1 MPGTT
6 ATPDINRARPPY
18 TFAAFSSSWNG
29 LKTRFGVVIDAI
41 LIRNPSD
48 SEFYYHHIWV
58 SAREVEALLNWFS
71 LLEKVGSRQAL
82 STLSLSP
89 FTLDSPFPSL
99 VRASCQPLVRQLLM
113 GTCTALQDKHIACNK
128 HPQYLLGFLSVGLRR
143 RLSGL
148 LEYWAG
154 SLALFYDYARTHPRL
169 QNWLSQSAH
178 THT

>member
-1 MPGTT
+1 M
-6 ATPDINRARPPY
+6 
-18 TFAAFSSSWNG
+18 
-29 LKTRFGVVIDAI
+29 IDAI

-58 SAREVEALLNWFS
+58 SAREEVEALLNWFS

-154 SLALFYDYARTHPRL
+154 SLALFYDYARTPSPPELAFTVRTHSYIIHTYIPTAGFHFPL
-169 QNWLSQSAH
+169 NQVPSVHHQQHLKSSAY
-178 THT
+178 